1 MKNWN
6 GAIAAFV
13 LRFRVTPFFQ
23 GRKLISLGKMKIHWE
38 NEVPKLV
45 LREYVSQFI
54 PWNKTFTGERLIFCD

>member
-1 MKNWN
+1 VKNWN

-38 NEVPKLV
+38 K
-45 LREYVSQFI
+45 
-54 PWNKTFTGERLIFCD
+54 